1 MPKTQLA
8 TFRLDADTW
17 EEFQKFAR
25 RQGSTASALLL
36 GFVDSCL
43 AGDSYKSD
51 DRHLIESMVA
61 DAVSDRTAWI
71 NSTLVE
77 EIHLLQ
83 ARLAVVEDRLNNL
96 DGQDIQDKPSVDVVQ
111 ATSLN
116 NLDSQDIQDKPSV
129 DVVQATSL
137 NNLDSQDIQDMDR
150 DEIIK
155 RVNWL
160 RNQIDKSEWNP
171 KKARILVQ
179 QYPEIYKNKDMA
191 IEKYFACDRT

>member
-116 NLDSQDIQDKPSV
+116 NLDSQDIQD
-129 DVVQATSL
+129 
-137 NNLDSQDIQDMDR
+137 MDR